1 MWVRRHTSVG
11 IVSAITATAVNCDQ
25 TPAGLANGT
34 RCGAF
39 KATADEKRTRSPP
52 LPCGTAIGQS
62 RVEMN
67 TQTISRTARL
77 GAAGLTLALSIASAW
92 AGPREQAKRI
102 HDRLAGVPPTA
113 AVLDTMEAQIAGGN
127 AIAAAET
134 AMQNSAFYSVTLK
147 NWATPWTNR
156 DGDIFAPL
164 NDYTATVIG
173 MIRDDVPFN
182 EVLFGDHLYV
192 GAAGLGIP
200 GYSMTNNDHYE
211 ALEQNAID
219 LQANLVATTQSAQ
232 TDLPA
237 AATAGVMTTRAA
249 AEAFFIAGTNR
260 AMLRFTLMNHLC
272 RDLEQVADVTR
283 PPDRIRQDVTRSP
296 GGDSRLFLG
305 NCISC
310 HSGMDPLAQAF
321 AYYNYNEETGRIE
334 YTDGAVHPKYFNN
347 DTNFPFG
354 FRTPDDSWSNYWR
367 DGRNALLGW
376 DPAQTGTGQGA
387 KSMGRE
393 LAGSQAFAQCQVEK
407 VFENVCLRKPGDA
420 ADRAQVDAMTASLVG
435 SNYRLK
441 TTFAEAATYCMG
453 D

>member
-1 MWVRRHTSVG
+1 MKRHMTSLP
-11 IVSAITATAVNCDQ
+11 ARFAV
-25 TPAGLANGT
+25 A
-34 RCGAF
+34 
-39 KATADEKRTRSPP
+39 S
-52 LPCGTAIGQS
+52 
-62 RVEMN
+62 
-67 TQTISRTARL
+67 
-77 GAAGLTLALSIASAW
+77 LTMALSLGSAL
-92 AGPREQAKRI
+92 AGDREQAKRI

-113 AVLDTMEAQIAGGN
+113 ATLDAMAAEIAGGN
-127 AIAAAET
+127 PMAAAEI
-134 AMQNSAFYSVTLK
+134 AMENSAFYSVTLK

-156 DGDIFAPL
+156 DGDVFAPL

-173 MIRDDVPFN
+173 MVRDEIPFDQVLYEDV
-182 EVLFGDHLYV
+182 LYV
-192 GAAGLGIP
+192 GSGSLGIP

-219 LQANLVATTQSAQ
+219 LQQHLVATTQSAQ
-232 TDLPA
+232 TDLPPE
-237 AATAGVMTTRAA
+237 ATAGVMTTRAA

-296 GGDSRLFLG
+296 GGDSRLFLS
-305 NCISC
+305 NCIGC

-321 AYYNYNEETGRIE
+321 AYYNYDEEAGRIE
-334 YTDGAVHPKYFNN
+334 YTEGAVHPKYFNN
-347 DTNFPFG
+347 DANFPFG
-354 FRTPDDSWSNYWR
+354 FRTPDDSWANYWR
-367 DGRNALLGW
+367 QGRNALLGW
-376 DPAQTGTGQGA
+376 DDQQTGSGQGA
-387 KSMGRE
+387 KSLGRE
-393 LAGSQAFAQCQVEK
+393 LARSEAFAQCQVEK

-420 ADRAQVDAMTASLVG
+420 ADRAQVDAMTASFIG

>member
-1 MWVRRHTSVG
+1 MKRHTISNP
-11 IVSAITATAVNCDQ
+11 ARLAV
-25 TPAGLANGT
+25 AGLA
-34 RCGAF
+34 
-39 KATADEKRTRSPP
+39 
-52 LPCGTAIGQS
+52 
-62 RVEMN
+62 
-67 TQTISRTARL
+67 
-77 GAAGLTLALSIASAW
+77 LALSVTSAW

-113 AVLDTMEAQIAGGN
+113 AVLDAMEAEIAGGD
-127 AIAAAET
+127 ALAAADI
-134 AMQNSAFYSVTLK
+134 AMENSAFYSVTLK

-173 MIRDDVPFN
+173 MVRDDVPFN

-192 GAAGLGIP
+192 GSGGGIP
-200 GYSMTNNDHYE
+200 AYSMTNNDHYE

-219 LQANLVATTQSAQ
+219 LKANLVQTTQSAQ
-232 TDLPA
+232 TDLPPN
-237 AATAGVMTTRAA
+237 ATAGVMTTRAA

-296 GGDSRLFLG
+296 GGDSRLFLS

-321 AYYNYNEETGRIE
+321 AYYNYDEDTGRIE
-334 YTDGAVHPKYFNN
+334 YSDGAVHPKYFNN
-347 DTNFPFG
+347 DANFAFG
-354 FRTPDDSWSNYWR
+354 FRTPDDQWSNYWR
-367 DGRNALLGW
+367 NGRNALLGW
-376 DPAQTGTGQGA
+376 DSNLPGEGAGA
-387 KSMGRE
+387 KSLGQE

-407 VFENVCLRKPGDA
+407 VFENVCLRKPTDA
-420 ADRAQVDAMTASLVG
+420 ADRAQVDAMTASFVG
-435 SNYRLK
+435 GNYRLK
-441 TTFAEAATYCMG
+441 TTFGEAATYCMG

>member
-1 MWVRRHTSVG
+1 MKRHTISNP
-11 IVSAITATAVNCDQ
+11 ARLAV
-25 TPAGLANGT
+25 AGLA
-34 RCGAF
+34 
-39 KATADEKRTRSPP
+39 
-52 LPCGTAIGQS
+52 
-62 RVEMN
+62 
-67 TQTISRTARL
+67 
-77 GAAGLTLALSIASAW
+77 LALSVTSAW

-113 AVLDTMEAQIAGGN
+113 AVLDAMEAEIAGGD
-127 AIAAAET
+127 ALAAADI
-134 AMQNSAFYSVTLK
+134 AMENSAFYSVTLK

-173 MIRDDVPFN
+173 MVRDDIPFN

-192 GAAGLGIP
+192 GSGGGIP
-200 GYSMTNNDHYE
+200 AYSMTNNDHYE

-219 LQANLVATTQSAQ
+219 LKANLVQTTQSAQ

-237 AATAGVMTTRAA
+237 TATAGVMTTRAA

-296 GGDSRLFLG
+296 GGDSRLFLS

-321 AYYNYNEETGRIE
+321 AYYNYDEDTGRIQ
-334 YTDGAVHPKYFNN
+334 YTDGAVHPKYYNN
-347 DTNFPFG
+347 DANFAFG
-354 FRTPDDSWSNYWR
+354 FRTPDDQWSNYWR

-376 DPAQTGTGQGA
+376 DSNLPGEGSGA
-387 KSMGRE
+387 KSLGQE

-407 VFENVCLRKPGDA
+407 VFQNVCLRKPTDA
-420 ADRAQVDAMTASLVG
+420 ADRAQVDAMTASFVG
-435 SNYRLK
+435 GNYQLK
-441 TTFAEAATYCMG
+441 TTFGEAATYCMG